1 MVAGWDTA
9 VGGVEIAAFAYIYF
23 EQARR
28 SLKPRLKRFIGL
40 VLFELIKTLRTGH
53 VAQSGLIF

>member
-9 VGGVEIAAFAYIYF
+9 VGGVEIAAFCLYIF

-28 SLKPRLKRFIGL
+28 SLKPRLKRFIGS
-40 VLFELIKTLRTGH
+40 VLFEPIKTLRTGH